1 MNREEFM
8 TRLKAL
14 LADISE
20 EEREEALQ
28 YYYDY
33 FEDAGKEHEAEV
45 IRELESPEKVAAT
58 IQADLKNEEPKEDGK
73 TGYKMVKPVT
83 YEKEKKK
90 MSGGQIALIVVLSV
104 FAAPIALPLL
114 FAAVMVVFSLL
125 IAAFS
130 VFAALVISAIAVC
143 VAGVVSVV
151 RGVSMLTI
159 AVPTGIFTIGA
170 GLLMGVVGAVAVVG
184 AVKLCT
190 IVYPM
195 ICRFVKTQW
204 KKIKMRRKKQ
214 DA

>member
-20 EEREEALQ
+20 EERKEALQ
-28 YYYDY
+28 YYHDY
-33 FEDAGKEHEAEV
+33 FEDAGEEHEADV

-58 IQADLKNEEPKEDGK
+58 IQADLKGEEPKEDEK
-73 TGYKMVKPVT
+73 TGFQMAESVA

-90 MSGGQIALIVVLSV
+90 ISGGQIALIIVLCL

-114 FAAVMVVFSLL
+114 FAAIMVVFSLL
-125 IAAFS
+125 VAAFS
-130 VFAALVISAIAVC
+130 IFAALVVSAIAIC
-143 VAGVVSVV
+143 VAGVVSVA
-151 RGVSMLTI
+151 RGIAMLAIAFPTGLLTI
-159 AVPTGIFTIGA
+159 GV
-170 GLLMGVVGAVAVVG
+170 GLLLGVVGAVAVIG
-184 AVKLCT
+184 AVKLCM
-190 IVYPM
+190 IAYPV